1 LSGISSIT
9 KGILTDYKSSIVY
22 KVLPY
27 EVSVNRINKKLN
39 VKVNELKTINI
50 LRIDNKKL
58 NVQVLNKNINIKSNR
73 INKINIKRS

>member
-1 LSGISSIT
+1 MSGISSIT